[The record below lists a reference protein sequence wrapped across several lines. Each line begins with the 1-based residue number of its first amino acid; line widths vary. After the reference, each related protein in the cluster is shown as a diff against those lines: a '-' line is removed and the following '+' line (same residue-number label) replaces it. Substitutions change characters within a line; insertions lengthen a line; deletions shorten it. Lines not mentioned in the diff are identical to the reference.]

1 MSLLNSE
8 LWERHPELA
17 QVLWCLQNGDGFNL
31 YICQYSSLAYRQ
43 QLTAALLQHCTAIE
57 ISALDLPEQQLIDE
71 ALQATLASH
80 PPELPVFF
88 YDLERFL
95 LSIDQQ
101 KNLRYVRQ
109 LNWRRSGFQRLQR
122 SVVLWLPIAALD
134 LLVRY
139 APDFY
144 DWCSGFYQ
152 FSEPQ
157 AASPS
162 FLPAAFENQ
171 KVDNL
176 SLTEKQSWLAVL
188 MESLQDDSLED
199 AERAKQSADVGDL
212 HYMMG
217 NYQEAESYYQQA
229 LGLFQQLGYEKGI
242 AMTQGRIANILQ
254 ACGELDKALRIRQQE
269 QMPVYERLGDVHSR
283 AVTLGQIADI
293 LQARGELDEAL
304 RIRQQ
309 EEMPVYE
316 RLGDVHSR
324 AVTLGQIAD
333 ILYRR
338 GELDEALRILQAELI
353 PVFERLGDARS
364 RAVTL
369 GKIADILCRRGELDE
384 ALRIRQETIPV
395 FERLGDVRER
405 AVTLGKIADILY
417 RRGELDEA
425 LRIRQQEEMPI
436 YERLGDVRERAVTF
450 GKIAD
455 ILYIRG
461 ELDEALRI
469 RQQEQ
474 MPVYERL
481 GDVLSL
487 LITQW
492 KIALLL
498 MKFTPPHREEANQLL
513 CLALAAARKMRIPQ
527 EKTIEEWLQHFEMN
541 CPNLNSHN

>member
-43 QLTAALLQHCTAIE
+43 QLTAALLQQCTAIE

-71 ALQATLASH
+71 ALHAALAQH
-80 PPELPVFF
+80 PPEMPVFF

-134 LLVRY
+134 LLARY

-171 KVDNL
+171 KVSNL

-199 AERAKQSADVGDL
+199 AERAKQLVDVGDL
-212 HYMMG
+212 HEAIG

-229 LGLFQQLGYEKGI
+229 LGILQQLGYEKDI
-242 AMTQGRIANILQ
+242 AVTQGRIA
-254 ACGELDKALRIRQQE
+254 
-269 QMPVYERLGDVHSR
+269 
-283 AVTLGQIADI
+283 DI
-293 LQARGELDEAL
+293 LEA
-304 RIRQQ
+304 
-309 EEMPVYE
+309 
-316 RLGDVHSR
+316 
-324 AVTLGQIAD
+324 
-333 ILYRR
+333 
-338 GELDEALRILQAELI
+338 
-353 PVFERLGDARS
+353 
-364 RAVTL
+364 
-369 GKIADILCRRGELDE
+369 
-384 ALRIRQETIPV
+384 
-395 FERLGDVRER
+395 
-405 AVTLGKIADILY
+405 
-417 RRGELDEA
+417 
-425 LRIRQQEEMPI
+425 
-436 YERLGDVRERAVTF
+436 
-450 GKIAD
+450 
-455 ILYIRG
+455 RG

-481 GDVLSL
+481 GEVRSRAVTLGKIADILQARGELDEALRIRQDELIPVFERLGDVRERAVCFGKIADILQARGELDEALRIRQDELIPVFERLGDVRNL
-487 LITQW
+487 LATQANT
-492 KIALLL
+492 ALLL
-498 MKFTPPHREEANQLL
+498 MKFTTPRREEANQLF
-513 CLALAAARKMRIPQ
+513 CLALAAARKMRIPE
-527 EKTIEEWLQHFEMN
+527 EKKIEKWLQRFEMDCQN
-541 CPNLNSHN
+541 QDLQD